1 MERLYY
7 YMNKQ
12 RSALTGFVVTYIIAT
27 ITNVITAQQYTSFLL
42 IIAEMINFNN
52 FSIVLM
58 WVGIIFVIF
67 YNIIYFILDRY
78 VMKMKTGYQLTKI
91 LTENTEYI
99 FDDVREY
106 RGYSWGKDKTIIC
119 CDNII
124 KGWDPKQIVIDRVI
138 VHDKGNEYWNAFEGI
153 DKEYSDFMK
162 SDIAKDIINHGNNNK
177 RWMIEDIYQNYSKDN
192 KKIYISLR
200 ETDYCTASFVWNM
213 YKKDTK
219 LAERLVKQMFRI
231 KKSNYMPHSL
241 CLHLVIVTS
250 DEKVV
255 TTTISNNKSNDYS
268 ESIAVTLGEQIE
280 DTDFLK
286 TTGFYE
292 DFIER
297 WVKRALKEE
306 FGIDG
311 SQYIYITGKDSINVL
326 SFNYEGDI
334 YNISLMVVLNVTVS
348 YKQFVT
354 EANINP
360 ERDKEYDEIG
370 FVNLR
375 DIPKILKKYK
385 CDNGEKCIY
394 HPSSYLRLYLTY
406 IHYYGIKRF
415 VKEYNHIR

>member
-42 IIAEMINFNN
+42 ILSEMINFNN

-106 RGYSWGKDKTIIC
+106 RGYSWGKDKTLIC

-360 ERDKEYDEIG
+360 E
-370 FVNLR
+370 
-375 DIPKILKKYK
+375 
-385 CDNGEKCIY
+385 
-394 HPSSYLRLYLTY
+394 
-406 IHYYGIKRF
+406 
-415 VKEYNHIR
+415 

>member
-1 MERLYY
+1 
-7 YMNKQ
+7 MNKQ

-42 IIAEMINFNN
+42 ILSEMINFNN

-106 RGYSWGKDKTIIC
+106 RGYSWGKDKTLIC

-219 LAERLVKQMFRI
+219 
-231 KKSNYMPHSL
+231 
-241 CLHLVIVTS
+241 
-250 DEKVV
+250 
-255 TTTISNNKSNDYS
+255 
-268 ESIAVTLGEQIE
+268 QI
-280 DTDFLK
+280 
-286 TTGFYE
+286 G
-292 DFIER
+292 
-297 WVKRALKEE
+297 RAH
-306 FGIDG
+306 
-311 SQYIYITGKDSINVL
+311 V
-326 SFNYEGDI
+326 
-334 YNISLMVVLNVTVS
+334 
-348 YKQFVT
+348 
-354 EANINP
+354 
-360 ERDKEYDEIG
+360 
-370 FVNLR
+370 
-375 DIPKILKKYK
+375 
-385 CDNGEKCIY
+385 
-394 HPSSYLRLYLTY
+394 
-406 IHYYGIKRF
+406 
-415 VKEYNHIR
+415 